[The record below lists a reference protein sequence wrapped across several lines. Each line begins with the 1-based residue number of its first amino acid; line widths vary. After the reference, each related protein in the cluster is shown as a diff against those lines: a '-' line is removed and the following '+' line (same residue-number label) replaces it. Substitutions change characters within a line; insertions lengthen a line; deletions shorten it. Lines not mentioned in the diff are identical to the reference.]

1 MPTFHLD
8 KNKIELQI
16 DIDYQYI
23 LEGIKCKSTLFLLSL
38 MGNIFINLLY
48 LLANSILNE
57 IGKGKICK

>member
-23 LEGIKCKSTLFLLSL
+23 LEGIKCKSTLVFTLVD
-38 MGNIFINLLY
+38 GEYLY
-48 LLANSILNE
+48 QFVIPV
-57 IGKGKICK
+57 GKQHNK